1 MNLREK
7 IQQRLDELQRM
18 MESQTHLENPELVT
32 EKLEQVAK
40 FWSVLSES
48 DREFCGSAR
57 LAIELQIKFS
67 PENF

>member
-1 MNLREK
+1 LNLREK
-7 IQQRLDELQRM
+7 IQSRLDEL
-18 MESQTHLENPELVT
+18 ESLMQTQTHLENPELVT
-32 EKLEQVAK
+32 EKLESVIK

>member
-1 MNLREK
+1 MSIREK
-7 IQQRLDELQRM
+7 IKDRLDEL
-18 MESQTHLENPELVT
+18 ESLLQTQTHLENPELVT
-32 EKLEQVAK
+32 ETLESVAK

-67 PENF
+67 PENS